1 MMDENFIH
9 EDLLYAVSNREDGN
23 LSCKWGPEK
32 TVIDCRG
39 KFLKKNGLTPGDCV
53 IADLGQSDGVEV
65 VGKNDSGKGMS
76 SCRDRGVAADSLITN
91 EKGVYLFLLIADC
104 IPMVLYDPVKKIL
117 ALVHLGRLTTN
128 LRLVDKTIRKMVEV
142 FGVDP
147 SNVIAYGGPSI
158 GKNSYRLD
166 FFKEDKNEWKD
177 FVRQERDGKFWVDVA
192 GHNRRQLLDMGVKEN
207 NIYTSSI
214 DTFTSL
220 EYFSHYRSVRTGE
233 KEGRF
238 ATVVGM
244 K

>member
-1 MMDENFIH
+1 
-9 EDLLYAVSNREDGN
+9 
-23 LSCKWGPEK
+23 
-32 TVIDCRG
+32 
-39 KFLKKNGLTPGDCV
+39 
-53 IADLGQSDGVEV
+53 
-65 VGKNDSGKGMS
+65 MS

-233 KEGRF
+233 NEGRF